1 MINFLKNIFNFDK
14 YKGHPEAVI
23 ISCFF
28 NPQNSPYR
36 LKAFNEFYNS
46 IKHLNYYIIECVIGD
61 AKPQL
66 EGDHIEVIHTENL
79 LWHKEALLNKIIS
92 GLRKDLKYVFWVD
105 ADVIFTNK
113 NWMVEGVEQLQSCNI
128 LQPFEYCVHLDR
140 DETEPSEKTA
150 LQKSKVQKSFSF
162 NQNPYPPTWK
172 VNTIHIPN
180 SERRVWRSFSANY
193 VDDRKASE
201 STDYNTHGHVGFA
214 WGARRSVL
222 EQVPLY
228 DKALIGGADHIIA
241 HASAGQIPF
250 CCIDKSFTDNLEEVY
265 DWSRKFFAVVKGKIG
280 YVKGDLY
287 HIWHGDIDK
296 RQYLKRIQDFTAKT
310 KNISEKDK
318 NGLYV
323 TNKKDDE
330 YMQNYFKHREVPQ
343 AQSTDDGFLES
354 MAIGYMTNSTVT
366 GSVLG
371 GNPMGAMLGDMMNNS
386 ENESK
391 AQSISDNSPTI
402 QNDMSQSDIAN
413 AISSDPLNQPID
425 NTPFS

>member
-1 MINFLKNIFNFDK
+1 MITFLKNLFSPNK

-36 LKAFNEFYNS
+36 LKAFKRFYDD
-46 IKHLNYYIIECVIGD
+46 IKHLNHRIIECVIGD

-66 EGDHIEVIHTENL
+66 EGEHIAVVHTENL
-79 LWHKEALLNKIIS
+79 LWHKEALLNKIVK
-92 GLRKDLKYVFWVD
+92 GLSKDFKYIFWVD
-105 ADVIFTNK
+105 ADVIFSNK
-113 NWMVEGVEQLQSCNI
+113 NWIVESVEQLHSCNI
-128 LQPFEYCVHLDR
+128 LQPFEYCFHLDKDELVPSPQSTRQKWDIDAQLKFSINAMPPNWKMTR
-140 DETEPSEKTA
+140 D
-150 LQKSKVQKSFSF
+150 
-162 NQNPYPPTWK
+162 
-172 VNTIHIPN
+172 IPN
-180 SERRVWRSFSANY
+180 AERRVWRSFSSNW
-193 VDDRKASE
+193 VCDRKSAKSE
-201 STDYNTHGHVGFA
+201 NYNTHGHVGFA
-214 WGARRSVL
+214 WGARREIL
-222 EQVPLY
+222 EAVPLY

-265 DWSRKFFAVVKGKIG
+265 AWSRKFFAVVKGKIG

-330 YMQNYFKHREVPQ
+330 YMKSYFKHREVPNVT
-343 AQSTDDGFLES
+343 QSTDDGFLQS
-354 MAIGYMTNSTVT
+354 MAIGYMTNSTLV

-371 GNPMGAMLGDMMNNS
+371 GNPLGAMVGDSLNTS
-386 ENESK
+386 ENNVLDSSNNN
-391 AQSISDNSPTI
+391 Q
-402 QNDMSQSDIAN
+402 MSQSDISN
-413 AISSDPLNQPID
+413 AIASDPLNTPIDSVTTD